1 MTKLLNIKSQREK
14 GEITFEIST
23 INFTGDFSTGTME
36 ARRTKITFQ
45 SIWIECSYLQEHGFV
60 NKKKNHVAWKNPNTK
75 KEILYCFHVE
85 RMQKWKKLIY
95 NGRSGHSVCFYCCCL
110 GKVLSLL

>member
-60 NKKKNHVAWKNPNTK
+60 NNNNKKSCCMEEPKHKKRNTVLLPCRKKCKSGKNSFIMV
-75 KEILYCFHVE
+75 EVGILFVF
-85 RMQKWKKLIY
+85 I
-95 NGRSGHSVCFYCCCL
+95 V
-110 GKVLSLL
+110 VV